1 MKLPSHVED
10 DPIHGI
16 SFVCD
21 MPARNLML
29 KTFLKGFDGG
39 TLHMGLS
46 FRLSSILQN
55 NTVFGQ
61 LDCFLSSVEHVGR
74 FVHS

>member
-1 MKLPSHVED
+1 MKLLSHVKD
-10 DPIHGI
+10 DPIHG
-16 SFVCD
+16 SSCVCD

-46 FRLSSILQN
+46 CRPSSILEN
-55 NTVFGQ
+55 NTVFLQ
-61 LDCFLSSVEHVGR
+61 LDCFLSSLEHVGR
-74 FVHS
+74 LVHS

>member
-1 MKLPSHVED
+1 MKLLSHVKD

-16 SFVCD
+16 SCICD
-21 MPARNLML
+21 IPVRNLML

-46 FRLSSILQN
+46 CRSSSILEK

-61 LDCFLSSVEHVGR
+61 LDYFLSSVELVGR
-74 FVHS
+74 LVRI